1 MAVLFVTAHAVDQEP
16 QITTPIIETSTEQP
30 EVTYVDDDSNED
42 VSDYDSDDIYAVEKG
57 TTAEEVVADD
67 SIHDLTDPAD
77 LNADPS
83 QPVLHIKALI
93 SGLLDDINR
102 RARHP
107 SEPELPEISHRNQRK
122 RAWGG
127 RDLERRHSRGY
138 ALDG

>member
-1 MAVLFVTAHAVDQEP
+1 MAVLFANVHAVDEEL
-16 QITTPIIETSTEQP
+16 QITTPSIETSTEQP

-42 VSDYDSDDIYAVEKG
+42 VSDHDSDNVYAVEKG
-57 TTAEEVVADD
+57 TTAEEVVVDD
-67 SIHDLTDPAD
+67 SIHDLIDPED

-107 SEPELPEISHRNQRK
+107 SEPELPEINHRNQRK